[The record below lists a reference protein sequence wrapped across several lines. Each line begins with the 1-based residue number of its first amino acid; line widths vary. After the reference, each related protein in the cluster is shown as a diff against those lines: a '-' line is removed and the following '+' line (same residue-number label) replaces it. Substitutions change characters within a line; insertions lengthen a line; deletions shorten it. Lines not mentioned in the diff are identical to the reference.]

1 MESIFDGLIEFKT
14 KEELKKFVDTV
25 DKDHA
30 IKVVEMALEYS
41 HKSGIFTI
49 EEAHV
54 IYTCLTKLKSND

>member
-49 EEAHV
+49 E
-54 IYTCLTKLKSND
+54 